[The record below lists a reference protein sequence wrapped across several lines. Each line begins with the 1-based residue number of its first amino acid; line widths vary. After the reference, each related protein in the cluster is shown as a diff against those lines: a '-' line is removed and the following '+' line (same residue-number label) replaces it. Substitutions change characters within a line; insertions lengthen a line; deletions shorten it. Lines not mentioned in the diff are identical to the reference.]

1 MIALFRECATR
12 SSSGQF
18 YGTTNLHNLKDNR
31 TLEDLRLTPI
41 RSNIGTVTYELAKYI
56 AQMLK
61 PLGQSQYTIKSS
73 KSFMKTLNK
82 EKIPPEYQMVSFDVV
97 SLFTNVT
104 LEETTYIITK
114 RIYDEN

>member
-1 MIALFRECATR
+1 
-12 SSSGQF
+12 
-18 YGTTNLHNLKDNR
+18 
-31 TLEDLRLTPI
+31 
-41 RSNIGTVTYELAKYI
+41 
-56 AQMLK
+56 
-61 PLGQSQYTIKSS
+61 
-73 KSFMKTLNK
+73 MKTLNK